1 MKILVFFIL
10 FINLLSF
17 KLYAKESTFI
27 VIKINNKI
35 ITNIDLINEENYLIA
50 LNNELQRLKK
60 SELKKIAKESL
71 IREKIKEDEIDKYS
85 LEVDREYVNQIILN
99 FLSQL
104 NLETEQQFNEYL
116 KNFNLTNGD
125 IRNKIGI
132 ETRWN
137 SLIYQKFN
145 KQISIDRKKIEDKVK
160 KNNKDKKIQK
170 KYLLSEIVFE
180 MNSGQSVD
188 EKYKI
193 IENEIKNLGFKNTAN
208 KFSIS
213 DTAKF
218 GGKIG
223 WVEDN
228 QLSKNIKEQLKTLKV
243 GQYTSP
249 INIVG
254 GQLILKLE
262 EIKIFN
268 KKIDYEDLIKK
279 AYNYEKNKQ
288 LNQFSKVYFN
298 KIKINSEINEK

>member
-160 KNNKDKKIQK
+160 KNNQDKKIQK

-223 WVEDN
+223 WVEEKS
-228 QLSKNIKEQLKTLKV
+228 LSKKIYEKIKNLNTNEYSNIIRLENNYILLKV
-243 GQYTSP
+243 D
-249 INIVG
+249 
-254 GQLILKLE
+254 K
-262 EIKIFN
+262 IKITETKIDKEREFQNLLQIERN
-268 KKIDYEDLIKK
+268 KKLNKYSLI
-279 AYNYEKNKQ
+279 
-288 LNQFSKVYFN
+288 YFN
-298 KIKINSEINEK
+298 KTKSNYIINEK